1 MIVTIAN
8 HKGGVGKTTT
18 VLTMAHLMHLSGIS
32 VTVVDLD
39 APSSDRLAGAAASY
53 RKAKY
58 LGIPTYTLQSLP
70 KGVKGHVLIDA
81 PPDMADIGLQKAL
94 KASACVIV
102 PSSLS
107 FDDLEVSKAFYKQ
120 IETKRKL
127 ILFTQVHHFQHTLL
141 HKKHLALKAEAIN
154 TSSTFIPRLE
164 LFPKASELKTTV
176 AALNS
181 KEAQK
186 AKEPYIKLVK
196 EVFA

>member
-18 VLTMAHLMHLSGIS
+18 VLTMAHLMHLAGMT
-32 VTVVDLD
+32 VNVVDLD

-53 RKAKY
+53 RKAKF
-58 LGIPTYTLQSLP
+58 LGIPAYTLQNLP
-70 KGVKGHVLIDA
+70 KGVKGHVLIDG

-102 PSSLS
+102 PSTLS

-120 IETKRKL
+120 IESKRKL
-127 ILFTQVHHFQHTLL
+127 ILFTQVHHFQQTQLQ
-141 HKKHLALKAEAIN
+141 KKHLALKAEGIN
-154 TSSTFIPRLE
+154 TSPTYIPRLE

-176 AALNS
+176 AALTTKQAN
-181 KEAQK
+181 K
-186 AKEPYIKLVK
+186 AKQPYAKLIK